1 MIFNNFAAV
10 LPRVSTLNLMTMDD
24 NYAALFSDYSAL
36 MYADGC
42 HMTNDTELVWD
53 AVQTVFLNMMGE
65 GIRLSDITDK
75 RAYLLASFRRVLAKE
90 LDRRQQVPLHLRRM
104 KGDME
109 RAKDNDEES
118 LQRDDFMLAR
128 RRRLLKALVQLSPR
142 QRRVLYFRF
151 VKGMRMSHIA
161 DLLGM
166 NTQSVTNLVHRSI
179 AKLRTELVHP
189 PVIK

>member
-1 MIFNNFAAV
+1 MA
-10 LPRVSTLNLMTMDD
+10 MDD
-24 NYAALFSDYSAL
+24 NYAALFSEYSAL

-75 RAYLLASFRRVLAKE
+75 RAYLLASFRRVLTKE
-90 LDRRQQVPLHLRRM
+90 LDRRQQVPQHLRRM
-104 KGDME
+104 NGDME

-142 QRRVLYFRF
+142 QRQVLYFRF

-161 DLLGM
+161 DQLGM
-166 NTQSVTNLVHRSI
+166 NTQSVINLVHRSI
-179 AKLRTELVHP
+179 AKLRTELVRHP
-189 PVIK
+189 VLK